1 MSISYHAHETS
12 PNNTSINSRK
22 SRRITKKSKN
32 DGKQF
37 EIHGETSQKNQT
49 LKDFLSVR
57 ECLEKQESNFKEMNN
72 QFESID
78 TYDEGSNAWKSRR
91 NDDTDS
97 IQKEMRDI
105 NKLGLHTDTDI
116 SRNHDD
122 KSLATTVS

>member
-12 PNNTSINSRK
+12 PNNSSINSRK

-72 QFESID
+72 QFESMD

-105 NKLGLHTDTDI
+105 TKLGLHTDTEI

-122 KSLATTVS
+122 RSLANSVS